1 MASPLNLGNITKL
14 EGHKNAVYSM
24 SLDAPKLLLY
34 TCGADGFVAKWD
46 LSKNDFFQEP
56 NATLFIKWPHAIWAS
71 AFIPLNNYLCIGD
84 MNGNLSLFDTLN
96 NTQVASVNT
105 LHKGIFAINFV
116 ENKFYLASQDG
127 FVSSWSADLQCIKNI
142 KISKGSVRSLKYLD
156 SLSYFVA
163 TTSDGTMVLLDKDL
177 HVLQTIQAHTQTVFG
192 VDFNPYTKQFIT
204 GGKDA
209 QIKVWSIV
217 DFILLEEKNIP
228 AHLLHVH
235 AVAYSPCFKF
245 FASASMDKSVKI
257 WNAQSLELLKV
268 IESPKFNAHTNCVNS
283 ILWLQ
288 SNQLLSCSDDRTIVL
303 SEIINN

>member
-1 MASPLNLGNITKL
+1 MATPLKLGNITKL

-24 SLDAPKLLLY
+24 SLDAQKLLLY

-46 LSKNDFFQEP
+46 LAKNDFVQEP

-71 AFIPLNNYLCIGD
+71 SFIPFNNFLTIGD
-84 MNGNLSLFDTLN
+84 MHGNLSLFDTIN
-96 NTQVASVNT
+96 NIQVASVNT
-105 LHKGIFAINFV
+105 LHKGIFAISFA
-116 ENKFYLASQDG
+116 EERYYIASQEG
-127 FVSSWSADLQCIKNI
+127 YVSSWNTELQCVNKA

-156 SLSYFVA
+156 SISCFVA

-177 HVLQTIQAHTQTVFG
+177 KILQTVQAHSQTVFG
-192 VDFNPYTKQFIT
+192 VDFNPHTNHFIT

-209 QIKVWSIV
+209 QIKVWSMLAFQINP
-217 DFILLEEKNIP
+217 EKNIP

-303 SEIINN
+303 SEVINN

>member
-1 MASPLNLGNITKL
+1 MATPLKLGNITKL

-46 LSKNDFFQEP
+46 LAKNDFVQEP

-71 AFIPLNNYLCIGD
+71 SFIPFNNFLTIGD
-84 MNGNLSLFDTLN
+84 MHGNLSLFDTIN

-105 LHKGIFAINFV
+105 LHKGIFAISFV
-116 ENKFYLASQDG
+116 EERYFIASQDG
-127 FVSSWSADLQCIKNI
+127 YVSSWNTELQCVNKA

-156 SLSYFVA
+156 SISCFIA

-177 HVLQTIQAHTQTVFG
+177 KILQTVQAHSQTVFG
-192 VDFNPYTKQFIT
+192 VDFNPLTNQFIT

-209 QIKVWSIV
+209 QIKVWSML
-217 DFILLEEKNIP
+217 DFQINPEKNIP

-235 AVAYSPCFKF
+235 AVAFSPCFEF

-257 WNAQSLELLKV
+257 WNAQTHELLKV

-303 SEIINN
+303 SEVINN